1 MRNITYIS
9 DKFAMELKNEDP
21 GTWRMGKYLLT
32 LTEDTEPFIC
42 EINNHKY
49 LIYFLKIS
57 KETMAI
63 YQRVIG
69 QYKKYK

>member
-42 EINNHKY
+42 EFNNHNY
-49 LIYFLKIS
+49 LIS

-63 YQRVIG
+63 YQSVI
-69 QYKKYK
+69 QQKKI